1 VKPNESPADSAPAE
15 SAPAE
20 SAPKEPTSPFP
31 PAFRWETS
39 PPEAPTQVMR
49 AVGRDTAVGGPRE
62 APQRVRSSPS
72 SQQRP
77 DEVRDLFQPFETPP
91 AKPFGEP
98 SDRSAPP
105 WAETGLPPSA
115 ERPIADQQNEWLRRH
130 SGGFTASAM
139 QSRSKQ
145 IIGITVLAVV
155 LLGLVGATVAYFL
168 TTGPDRSGNDQIA
181 APQPGT
187 APRALPAPPALRPEP
202 VDTAHALIDPPGHM
216 RGGGG
221 PFDLPKL
228 EATEVLPAP
237 ILSVLRAGGMTDAF
251 FKTTT
256 VGTTTIGMFALTL
269 PDQQAATTV
278 AQKIATA
285 ESEGGLKADDSRALQ
300 GVAVMGSVPAS
311 TESAYRAVY
320 VLYKRVIFFEVLGA
334 DRSNVLATFD
344 SLIKQQVADA
354 PPTVR

>member
-1 VKPNESPADSAPAE
+1 VKPNESPAE

-20 SAPKEPTSPFP
+20 SAPKEPASPFP

-49 AVGRDTAVGGPRE
+49 ALGRDTAQGDPRE
-62 APQRVRSSPS
+62 AIQMVRPAPS
-72 SQQRP
+72 YQQRP
-77 DEVRDLFQPFETPP
+77 DEVGDLFRPFETPP
-91 AKPFGEP
+91 AKP

-105 WAETGLPPSA
+105 WAETGLPPIA
-115 ERPIADQQNEWLRRH
+115 ERPIADQQNEWLRQR

-168 TTGPDRSGNDQIA
+168 TTGPDRAGNDQIA

-202 VDTAHALIDPPGHM
+202 VDTAHALIDPPGQL

-300 GVAVMGSVPAS
+300 GVAVMGSVPVS

-334 DRSNVLATFD
+334 NRSNVLATFD

>member
-1 VKPNESPADSAPAE
+1 VKPNESPAE
-15 SAPAE
+15 SAPE
-20 SAPKEPTSPFP
+20 EPASPFP
-31 PAFRWETS
+31 PAFRWEAS
-39 PPEAPTQVMR
+39 PPEAPTQVMH
-49 AVGRDTAVGGPRE
+49 VIGRDAAQGDPRE
-62 APQRVRSSPS
+62 VTQVLRSSS
-72 SQQRP
+72 SYQQRP

-91 AKPFGEP
+91 AEP

-105 WAETGLPPSA
+105 WAETGLPPIA
-115 ERPIADQQNEWLRRH
+115 ERPIADQQNEWLRHR

-139 QSRSKQ
+139 QFRSKQ

-181 APQPGT
+181 APQPT
-187 APRALPAPPALRPEP
+187 AAPRDLPAPPALRPEP
-202 VDTAHALIDPPGHM
+202 VDTAHALIDPPGQM

-256 VGTTTIGMFALTL
+256 VGTTTIGMFAFTL
-269 PDQQAATTV
+269 PDQRAATTV

-334 DRSNVLATFD
+334 DRGNVLATFD

>member
-1 VKPNESPADSAPAE
+1 VKPNESPTGSAPE
-15 SAPAE
+15 EPA
-20 SAPKEPTSPFP
+20 SPFP
-31 PAFRWETS
+31 PAFRWDAS

-49 AVGRDTAVGGPRE
+49 AVGRDTTLSDPRE
-62 APQRVRSSPS
+62 ATQMVRPGPS
-72 SQQRP
+72 YQQRP
-77 DEVRDLFQPFETPP
+77 DEVGDLFQPFETPP
-91 AKPFGEP
+91 AEP

-105 WAETGLPPSA
+105 WAETGLPPIA
-115 ERPIADQQNEWLRRH
+115 ERPIAEQQNEWLRQRPQ
-130 SGGFTASAM
+130 GFTAPAM
-139 QSRSKQ
+139 RSRSKQ

-155 LLGLVGATVAYFL
+155 LLGLMGATVAYFL
-168 TTGPDRSGNDQIA
+168 TAGPGRTGNDQIA
-181 APQPGT
+181 APQPT
-187 APRALPAPPALRPEP
+187 AAPRNLPAPPALRPEP
-202 VDTAHALIDPPGHM
+202 VDTAHALIDPPGQA

-228 EATEVLPAP
+228 EATEVLPPP

-256 VGTTTIGMFALTL
+256 MGTNTIIGMFAFTL

-278 AQKIATA
+278 AHKIATI
-285 ESEGGLKADDSRALQ
+285 ESQGGLKADDSRALQ
-300 GVAVMGSVPAS
+300 GVTVMGSVPAS

-334 DRSNVLATFD
+334 DRGDVLATFD
-344 SLIKQQVADA
+344 SLIKQQVTDA